1 MVYTWQLTW
10 RTDRHLLCL
19 VAIQL
24 QSAQVLQVSFT
35 FRVSILPTLYVCTI
49 LCPTFSVAVNLIKL
63 HKYCFEKENPTHRFI
78 RMNPFPANLV
88 SICGVIFTG
97 ISYTYTVYVFRII
110 CTLCSCVLVANI
122 GNHLAGF
129 RSLIHSLSS
138 DYHVYTFKQ
147 IFTLYNKFT
156 NSTKTNLLKP
166 FFFFCIFQ
174 FQSKS
179 TMPML

>member
-35 FRVSILPTLYVCTI
+35 FRVSVLPTLYVCTI

-110 CTLCSCVLVANI
+110 CTLCSCVLVANLVTTSLDFVPWFI
-122 GNHLAGF
+122 HLV
-129 RSLIHSLSS
+129 LIIMFTRLSKYS
-138 DYHVYTFKQ
+138 HCTIHLPIVQ
-147 IFTLYNKFT
+147 RHI
-156 NSTKTNLLKP
+156 
-166 FFFFCIFQ
+166 C
-174 FQSKS
+174 
-179 TMPML
+179 